1 MERRSF
7 LKSCACIAA
16 VGATEGLS
24 SRAEAASKK
33 PESMRPVPGDQLV
46 VEDGHGNARVISASE
61 LKLEVQQILAFPQDP
76 KTGVIR
82 SGSRFNKVMVMRLNP
97 ELMDETTKKNSAEGV
112 VAYSA
117 ICTHQGCDVNS
128 YIEDKKEFFCFC
140 HYSRFDPY
148 AAGKVTNGPATRKL
162 AMLPI
167 EIKDDFIIVKEPFTR
182 KPGYKK

>member
-1 MERRSF
+1 MERRNF

-16 VGATEGLS
+16 IGATEGLS
-24 SRAEAASKK
+24 SRAEAASSK
-33 PESMRPVPGDQLV
+33 PERMRPVPGDQLV
-46 VEDGHGNARVISASE
+46 VEDGHGNARPISASE
-61 LKLEVQQILAFPQDP
+61 LVLEAQQVMAFPQDP
-76 KTGVIR
+76 VSGVIR
-82 SGSRFNKVMVMRLNP
+82 SRSRFNKVMVMRLDP
-97 ELMDETTKKNSAEGV
+97 ALMDETTKENSADGV

-128 YIEDKKEFFCFC
+128 FVEDKKEFFCFC

-148 AAGKVTNGPATRKL
+148 AAGKVTNGPATKKL

-167 EIKDDFIIVKEPFTR
+167 EIKDDLIYVKEPFTR

>member
-1 MERRSF
+1 LERRKF

-16 VGATEGLS
+16 IGA
-24 SRAEAASKK
+24 AESVTTHAQASSKK
-33 PESMRPVPGDQLV
+33 PKMARPQPGDTLV
-46 VEDGHGNARVISASE
+46 VEDGHGNARAISASE
-61 LKLEVQQILAFPQDP
+61 LVQEVQPIMAFPQEP
-76 KTGVIR
+76 ISGVIR
-82 SGSRFNKVMVMRLNP
+82 SGSRFNKIMVMRLDPN
-97 ELMDETTKKNSAEGV
+97 LMDEETKKHSDNGI

-148 AAGKVTNGPATRKL
+148 AAGKVANGPATRRL

-167 EIKDDFIIVKEPFTR
+167 EIKDDLLVVKAPFTR

>member
-1 MERRSF
+1 VERRKF

-24 SRAEAASKK
+24 SRAEAASSK
-33 PESMRPVPGDQLV
+33 PERVRPVPGDQLV
-46 VEDGHGNARVISASE
+46 IEDGHGNARAISASE
-61 LKLEVQQILAFPQDP
+61 LVLEAQQVLAFPQDP
-76 KTGVIR
+76 TTGVIR
-82 SGSRFNKVMVMRLNP
+82 SGSRFNKVMVMRLDP
-97 ELMDETTKKNSAEGV
+97 ALMDEDTKANAADGV

-128 YIEDKKEFFCFC
+128 FIADKKEFFCFC

-148 AAGKVTNGPATRKL
+148 AAGKVTNGPATKKL

-167 EIKDDFIIVKEPFTR
+167 EIKDDLIYVKEPFTR